1 MAAPNDV
8 LNEYQVKILNLPVG
22 QYRYTFPVTDAFF
35 AAFDNALVQ
44 KGNLKAKVSLDKS
57 ETLIR
62 ARFAIDGTME
72 LESDRSLELFD
83 HPVSIQEE
91 LIYKFGED
99 NREISEEM
107 QQIAWDT
114 LVLDLSQ
121 PIYEFLMLSVPMRK
135 LKPEEENEEPVDGI
149 GDDER
154 RLVYRSADES
164 PEADQAPEP
173 DPQWEA
179 LRKLFPN

>member
-1 MAAPNDV
+1 MAVPSDV
-8 LNEYQVKILNLPVG
+8 LKEFQVKILGLPVG
-22 QYRYTFPVTDAFF
+22 QYHYSLPVTDAFF
-35 AAFDNALVQ
+35 TAFEHSLVQ
-44 KGNLKAKVSLDKS
+44 KGNLTAKVSLDKS

-83 HPVSIQEE
+83 HPVSIREE
-91 LIYKFGED
+91 LIYKFGDED
-99 NREISEEM
+99 KEISEEM
-107 QQIAWDT
+107 QQIAWET
-114 LVLDLSQ
+114 FALDLSL
-121 PIYEFLMLSVPMRK
+121 PIYEFLTLAVPMRK
-135 LKPEEENEEPVDGI
+135 LKPDEAEEPEDGI
-149 GDDER
+149 GDAER

-164 PEADQAPEP
+164 PEAEEAPAP